1 MNNSGYSIPVLFI
14 VFKRPQ
20 VAMEAFKRIKKVK
33 PQKLYL
39 ACDGPRND
47 KEKVLVEETKRV
59 ILESIDWD
67 CEVNK
72 KFEEQNLGCAYG
84 VLSAINWMFENE
96 TEGIILEDDCVVQD
110 SFFRFMREM
119 LDKYRD
125 DNRIGMIDGAN
136 YINNVDIIDS
146 YCFSKFKS
154 TNGWAT
160 WRRAWKNMD
169 MDMKWRNTP
178 FEKSVLVNT
187 GFMGKDY
194 KYWKYKLKVIDNKQA
209 SAWDWQWYF
218 SLSANNQ
225 LSVFPKYSLVTNI
238 GFGEGATHTTE
249 KNTPSCYIAKNELEF
264 PLSHPKYIIP
274 YYDFDKNFYKSNNT
288 LFYTLMRYIPFG
300 IKNYV
305 KKIVRR

>member
-110 SFFRFMREM
+110 SFFRFMNHSN
-119 LDKYRD
+119 L
-125 DNRIGMIDGAN
+125 
-136 YINNVDIIDS
+136 
-146 YCFSKFKS
+146 
-154 TNGWAT
+154 
-160 WRRAWKNMD
+160 
-169 MDMKWRNTP
+169 
-178 FEKSVLVNT
+178 
-187 GFMGKDY
+187 
-194 KYWKYKLKVIDNKQA
+194 
-209 SAWDWQWYF
+209 
-218 SLSANNQ
+218 
-225 LSVFPKYSLVTNI
+225 
-238 GFGEGATHTTE
+238 TT
-249 KNTPSCYIAKNELEF
+249 SF
-264 PLSHPKYIIP
+264 
-274 YYDFDKNFYKSNNT
+274 
-288 LFYTLMRYIPFG
+288 
-300 IKNYV
+300 
-305 KKIVRR
+305 